1 MDTFSRLRVKPGS
14 KWRVTDIAPDDTLG
28 LSKGEGESL
37 HEENVARLPAFSELL
52 WADNRYAL
60 LIVLQGM
67 DTAGKDGTIRRVMSG
82 INPRDCRVTNFKK
95 PTEEELEHDFLWR
108 VHAACPRKGEI
119 GVFNR
124 SHYEDVLVVRV
135 HNLVPESEWSLRYD
149 HINEFERVLTEN
161 GTHILKLFLHI
172 SKDEQKERLEARLAD
187 PVKNWKFEPADLDER
202 KKWDDYQRAY
212 EAAIS
217 RCSTDH
223 APWHIIPADKKWFRN
238 AAVSSLLVQTLEDMD
253 LRPRPARYDLS
264 KLRVE

>member
-1 MDTFSRLRVKPGS
+1 MNLADRLRVKPGS
-14 KWRVTDIAPDDTLG
+14 KWRTSDTATDETLG
-28 LSKGEGESL
+28 LSKQEGESL
-37 HEENVARLPAFSELL
+37 HAANVARLPEFSELL
-52 WADNRYAL
+52 WADNRFAL

-108 VHAACPRKGEI
+108 VHAACPRRGEI

-135 HNLVPESEWSLRYD
+135 HNLVPEQEWARRYD
-149 HINEFERVLTEN
+149 HINEFERVLAEN
-161 GTHILKLFLHI
+161 GTRILKFFLHI
-172 SKDEQKERLEARLAD
+172 SKQEQKERLEARLAD

-212 EAAIS
+212 EAAIT

-238 AAVSSLLVQTLEDMD
+238 AAISSILVETLESLK

-264 KLRVE
+264 KLRVQ